1 MRPYLLDF
9 LIEAHAAFGLL
20 PETLFLTVNLLDRYC
35 SRRIVYKK
43 HYQLVGCAALLIA
56 SKYGDRKDRVPTIKE
71 LKGMCCSLYEDDM
84 FVQMEWHVLQTLNW
98 IIGHPTVDSF
108 IQVALERLQFD
119 EEVECMAYYIAEI
132 GMFERQFIGKKA
144 SDMARSSLALARCV
158 LGRPQ
163 EHVTEWA
170 GQFDSQTLLALA
182 GQINKPSK
190 ILSRKYASAH
200 LCRASLTLED
210 FLIKQEEASRLN
222 SALPPTPP
230 SEACAEGFS
239 KPVTHHQPA
248 TPCKQPMVPAYNN
261 GCLTPPDTPTDDDYF
276 AGQQLSN
283 HHSVV
288 GGHRPPTP
296 PIMNYQHYTG
306 HDRLP
311 PISTLVGAVY

>member
-56 SKYGDRKDRVPTIKE
+56 SKYGDRKDHVPTIKE
-71 LKGMCCSLYEDDM
+71 LKGMCCALYEDDM
-84 FVQMEWHVLQTLNW
+84 FLQMEWHVLQTLNW
-98 IIGHPTVDSF
+98 IIGHPTIDSF
-108 IQVALERLQFD
+108 IQVALERLTFD

-132 GMFERQFIGKKA
+132 GLFERQFVGIKA

-182 GQINKPSK
+182 SAISKPSK
-190 ILSRKYASAH
+190 ILSRKYASAQ
-200 LCRASLTLED
+200 LCRVSLILED
-210 FLIKQEEASRLN
+210 FLIKQDEASRLN
-222 SALPPTPP
+222 NALPPTPP
-230 SEACAEGFS
+230 SEACVEDMNRLTVQ
-239 KPVTHHQPA
+239 PV
-248 TPCKQPMVPAYNN
+248 TPCKQPVASAYMN
-261 GCLTPPDTPTDDDYF
+261 GCLTPPDTPTNDEYHIN
-276 AGQQLSN
+276 QQVSG
-283 HHSVV
+283 HHPPPI

-296 PIMNYQHYTG
+296 PMMDYQHYTNQN
-306 HDRLP
+306 RLP
-311 PISTLVGAVY
+311 PISSLIGAVY